1 MRKNVCLVFIFAAFI
16 CALSHLQLKSHS
28 NDLCLSEKSTEL
40 NQILENCAQY
50 CEKLSHSSLYFVCR
64 EQVEEMIKHHTQA
77 ASSSFTLSGG
87 GTYRVYGGVDT
98 EKHTYVYDYQ
108 LVRKDGVIRESRI
121 LLKEDGKKRHEE
133 NAPLKTKRFFYKH
146 VIFGPT
152 GLLSRKAQLKHDF
165 NIIKRKKFNKE
176 KVIVIRATPKNERGV
191 THLYGDVWVR
201 EEDYRILKIEWNQ
214 KSLENYERME
224 DIAEQSKAIP
234 KPVLISEY
242 MYEQN
247 GIQFPSK
254 YIIKEIYESEFRRR
268 RTLKSETKVTYK
280 DYKFFTVSTEIK

>member
-1 MRKNVCLVFIFAAFI
+1 MKKNIYWVLFCMAF
-16 CALSHLQLKSHS
+16 LYGLPLFHSRSHPI
-28 NDLCLSEKSTEL
+28 DLFFPEKSTEL

-64 EQVEEMIKHHTQA
+64 EQVEEMIKHPTES
-77 ASSSFTLSGG
+77 ASSSFALSGG
-87 GTYRVYGGVDT
+87 RTYRVYGGIDT

-108 LVRKDGVIRESRI
+108 LVRKEGMIKESRI
-121 LLKEDGKKRHEE
+121 LLKEDGKKKHEE

-152 GLLSRKAQLKHDF
+152 GLLSRKAQLNHNFK
-165 NIIKRKKFNKE
+165 IIKRKKFNKE
-176 KVIVIRATPKNERGV
+176 PVIVIRTTPKNEREAN
-191 THLYGDVWVR
+191 HLYGDVWVS
-201 EEDYRILKIEWNQ
+201 EDDYRILKIEWNQ
-214 KSLENYERME
+214 KSLGNYKRIEN
-224 DIAEQSKAIP
+224 IAEKSNATP

-242 MYEQN
+242 MYEHN

-254 YIIKEIYESEFRRR
+254 YVIKEIYESKFKRR
-268 RTLKSETKVTYK
+268 RTLKSEVKVTYE